1 MIDDMKNCFV
11 EEGERIDDIGFGDLK
26 LIQKPEEFCYGV
38 DAVILADFAA
48 RHKKGPAKTI
58 VDLGTGTG
66 VIPLILS
73 HKTDAETIV
82 GVELQEASWKRACRN
97 SEMNNLTERVSF
109 INGDVSHVL
118 EWGDN
123 LKGLADVVVCN
134 PPYFIRG
141 GGLIND
147 ASAKTIARHET
158 TAGLK
163 EFLECAKYLL
173 RNKGDLFMVH
183 RPSRLADLCCYG
195 RELGLEPKEM
205 RFVSPNRD
213 SAPNILLI
221 HFIKGGGKELRFL
234 DPLYVYEV
242 DGGYTEELLKAY
254 K

>member
-1 MIDDMKNCFV
+1 MNYNNENNYIGD
-11 EEGERIDDIGFGDLK
+11 GERIDDIGFGHLK

-38 DAVILADFAA
+38 DAVILADFAS
-48 RHKKGPAKTI
+48 RCKKGAVKTI

-73 HKTDAETIV
+73 YKMDAENIV
-82 GVELQEASWKRACRN
+82 GVELQEGSWKRALRN
-97 SEMNNLTERVSF
+97 AAMNGLSHRISF
-109 INGDVSHVL
+109 INGDVSRFA
-118 EWGDN
+118 EWGAD
-123 LKGLADVVVCN
+123 LKGQTDVVVSN

-163 EFLECAKYLL
+163 EFLECSKYLL
-173 RNKGDLFMVH
+173 ANKGDLFMVH

-195 RELGLEPKEM
+195 RELGLEPKEI
-205 RFVSPNRD
+205 RFVSPNKKT
-213 SAPNILLI
+213 APNILLI
-221 HFIKGGGKELRFL
+221 HFVKGGGKELRFL
-234 DPLYVYEV
+234 DPLYVYEES
-242 DGGYTEELLKAY
+242 GGYTEDLLEAY